1 MISFGGA
8 TKAAQDAA
16 YFRPFEQSGAARV
29 VAGEYNGELS
39 KVKAMV
45 DIGQV
50 SWDVVEVESPE
61 LLRGCEEGLFEPID
75 PALLGNAASFMP
87 GTLSECGVASYVWSM
102 VLAYDAGKLAAAP
115 TSWADF
121 WDLERFPGKR
131 GLRKGAKYTLE
142 AALLADG
149 VKRENLYSVLA
160 TPEGVTRAFA
170 KLDQIKP
177 HIQWWEAGAQPPQW
191 LAAGDVVMSAA
202 YNGRIAAAQKEGSAL
217 AIVERQ
223 PLRPGPLGHRPRQP
237 EQGAGRA
244 LHRLRQPGRDPEAVL
259 QPDPLRA
266 GAPGRPGAAARG
278 HPGTTAH
285 RAGEPRRGAAGGCGV
300 LGQPRRGAGG
310 TLQRLGG
317 ALSHGPPAP
326 GEPCAGGAERRVHPS
341 HQPAAPEPQ
350 ADNKKIGRAS

>member
-1 MISFGGA
+1 MSRSLRTTLPATLGLALLTTVGAAQAQPGTLTVISFGGA

-16 YFRPFEQSGAARV
+16 YFRPFEQSGAAKV

-50 SWDVVEVESPE
+50 SWDLVEVESPE

-75 PALLGNAASFMP
+75 PALLGDAAHFIP

-121 WDLERFPGKR
+121 WDVQRFPGKR

-149 VKRENLYSVLA
+149 VKREDLYTVLA
-160 TPEGVTRAFA
+160 TPEGVSRAFA

-177 HIQWWEAGAQPPQW
+177 NIQWWEAGAQPPQW

-202 YNGRIAAAQKEGSAL
+202 YNGRIAAAQKEGSKL
-217 AIVERQ
+217 AIVWNGNLYDPDHWAIVRGSPNKALAERFIAFASQ
-223 PLRPGPLGHRPRQP
+223 AEPQKSFSSQIPYGPVHKD
-237 EQGAGRA
+237 A
-244 LHRLRQPGRDPEAVL
+244 LAQLPAATQAQLPTAPANLAEAHLVDAEFWVNHGEEL
-259 QPDPLRA
+259 EERFNA
-266 GAPGRPGAAARG
+266 WAAR
-278 HPGTTAH
+278 
-285 RAGEPRRGAAGGCGV
+285 
-300 LGQPRRGAGG
+300 
-310 TLQRLGG
+310 
-317 ALSHGPPAP
+317 
-326 GEPCAGGAERRVHPS
+326 
-341 HQPAAPEPQ
+341 
-350 ADNKKIGRAS
+350 